1 MNWLGPSVSCFC
13 VAQIIGGHFFIQA
26 FAFTTAAKKRE
37 VKIAAF
43 QPFPFQL
50 GSALFWV
57 RKSVAGGQGPLKQ
70 ALEGVQAISLFVT
83 IKLVQILLI
92 YCGSFTSGDLADKA
106 IVFPT
111 RAN

>member
-1 MNWLGPSVSCFC
+1 LCRTNHWR
-13 VAQIIGGHFFIQA
+13 AFFHSGVCIHDGS
-26 FAFTTAAKKRE
+26 KKRE
-37 VKIAAF
+37 VKTAVF

-57 RKSVAGGQGPLKQ
+57 RKSVARGQGPLKQ

-92 YCGSFTSGDLADKA
+92 HCGSFTSGDLADKA

-111 RAN
+111 TAN

>member
-1 MNWLGPSVSCFC
+1 
-13 VAQIIGGHFFIQA
+13 
-26 FAFTTAAKKRE
+26 
-37 VKIAAF
+37 
-43 QPFPFQL
+43 
-50 GSALFWV
+50 
-57 RKSVAGGQGPLKQ
+57 VAGGQGPLKQ

-92 YCGSFTSGDLADKA
+92 HCGSFTSGDLADKG